1 MASTSTGHAGSV
13 DDIVARLERLP
24 TSWWQVKARIIVGVA
39 TFFDAFDALA
49 IATVLPVI
57 VPLWKLAPQQIGF
70 MISAGFVGQLIGALL
85 FGWVAERYGRM
96 TAMIWSIALFAVMS
110 LVCAFAWDYNS
121 LLVFRTIQ
129 GIGLG
134 GEVPVAAV
142 FISELARAKGRGRF
156 VLLYELVFPVGLVS
170 ASLVGLWVVPH
181 FGWQWMFVIGALPAF
196 LALVLRW
203 LLPESPR
210 WLAVRGHTAEA
221 QAAMALIERETEK
234 ATGKP
239 LPPPQP
245 VVSTLDKPASLAD
258 LFGPLYLRRTLVV
271 WVIWFAA
278 YFVNYGL
285 SIWLPTVYR
294 TVFQLP
300 LDVSLRYGLIT
311 QAVGLLGTLVCALTI
326 DYVGRRLWFAVSFA
340 AGAIA
345 LAALAMAPAPSAQQV
360 LVSMTI
366 AYLFVSTINIGVYL
380 YTPELYPTRVRA
392 LGVGT
397 ATAWLRFASIIG
409 PIVVGQMIGARLTP
423 AQIPDLPKVFLAFA
437 AVAAVAAVIT
447 ALFAVETKGRVLE
460 EASP

>member
-1 MASTSTGHAGSV
+1 MDAASSRSST

-49 IATVLPVI
+49 IASILPVI
-57 VPLWKLAPQQIGF
+57 APLWKLTPQEIGF
-70 MISAGFVGQLIGALL
+70 MISAGFVGQLLGALL
-85 FGWVAERYGRM
+85 FGWIAERYGRM

-121 LLVFRTIQ
+121 LLVFRTLQ

-156 VLLYELVFPVGLVS
+156 VLLYELVFPIGLTT
-170 ASLVGLWVVPH
+170 ASLIGLWVVPR
-181 FGWQWMFVIGALPAF
+181 FGWQYMFVIGALPAL
-196 LALVLRW
+196 LALALRA

-210 WLAVRGHTAEA
+210 WLAARGRNAEA
-221 QAAMALIERETEK
+221 EAAMALIEAETQK
-234 ATGKP
+234 ATGAA

-245 VVSTLDKPASLAD
+245 VVATSDKAASWAD
-258 LFGPLYLRRTLVV
+258 LFGPVYLRRTLVV

-285 SIWLPTVYR
+285 SIWLTTVYR

-311 QAVGLLGTLVCALTI
+311 QVVGLIGTLVCALAI
-326 DYVGRRLWFAVSFA
+326 DHVGRRLWFALSFA
-340 AGAIA
+340 AAALA
-345 LAALAMAPAPSAQQV
+345 LAALAMFPNPTAEQV
-360 LVSMTI
+360 LISMTI
-366 AYLFVSTINIGVYL
+366 AYFFISTINIGVYL

-409 PIVVGQMIGARLTP
+409 PIVVGAMIGARLTP

-437 AVAAVAAVIT
+437 AVAAIAAAIT
-447 ALFAVETKGRVLE
+447 AIFAVETKGRVLE